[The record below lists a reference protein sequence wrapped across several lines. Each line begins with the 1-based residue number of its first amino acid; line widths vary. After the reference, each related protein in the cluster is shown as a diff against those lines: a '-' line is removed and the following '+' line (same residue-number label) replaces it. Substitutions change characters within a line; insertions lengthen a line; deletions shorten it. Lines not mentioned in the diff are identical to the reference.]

1 MEYHEAVAFLYDL
14 RRFRPKPGTEST
26 ADLLSSLGDP
36 QEGLTFVQV
45 AGSNGKGS
53 TARMT
58 ESILREAGLRTG
70 LYTSPHFEDLGERIT
85 VDGRRITERAVCEF
99 AEAIRPRVIERAA
112 EGEAPTF
119 FEVVTAMGLWEFG
132 RQGVDV
138 AVLEVGIG
146 GRLDAT
152 SVVDPVASA
161 VTNVTLEHAG
171 IIGDTVE
178 EIARDKAHVAPEKRP
193 LVTAATGE
201 ALSAVGE
208 QAGDVLTVGESGTDV
223 VATYGGKV
231 NHTESEISLSG
242 PGFECETRV
251 PLLGAYQA
259 ENAGVAAA
267 LATQVAEVGEEE
279 LARGLRSAH
288 WPGRFEVVGREPLAV
303 LDGAHNPGACETL
316 SGLLSEFEF
325 DELHLVVG
333 VMHEKDH
340 RGMAEA
346 MPTADHVITCAPDV
360 DRGEDPAVLASVFG
374 EVTGDVET
382 APSVA
387 EAISRAFDAASEDD
401 CVLVAG
407 SLYVVGEARAT
418 WSRRG
423 VPKRVDSVGEMRAT
437 ATDAHAPIDDRTARS
452 GVQRTVKVRA
462 GRAVAQR
469 LSELVAT
476 AGGSA
481 ARSAYGD
488 REGIDPE
495 LVLSGTLAE
504 FDLLLKRA
512 NEDPGVP
519 RTVVDRIRAGVGLDG
534 NRPRAV
540 SDYPWEAGTTVMGI
554 LNVTPDSFYDGGRYE
569 AVEDA
574 VARAETMVAAGAGIV
589 DVGGESTR
597 PGAEPVSVE
606 EEIERVVPVIER
618 LSDLDVTVSVDTRKA
633 AVGRAALEA
642 GADVLNDVSG
652 LSDPEMRFLAA
663 EFRVPLVVMHS
674 IDAPV
679 VSGKETEYDDVV
691 EDVLREL
698 DERVLL
704 AEKAGVDRS
713 DVIVDPGLGFGK
725 AAGESFELLSRLAEF
740 RALGCPVMVGHSRKS
755 MFDTVADE
763 AEERLAP
770 TVVATALAAERGADI
785 VRVHDVAENVAAIGV
800 TEAME
805 DGDR

>member
-26 ADLLSSLGDP
+26 ADLLAFLGDP
-36 QEGLTFVQV
+36 HEGVEFVQV

-58 ESILREAGLRTG
+58 ESVLCEAGLSVG

-85 VDGRRITERAVCEF
+85 VDGRRITETAICEF
-99 AEAIRPRVIERAA
+99 AETIRPRVIERAA

-119 FEVVTAMGLWEFG
+119 FEVVTAMALWEFD
-132 RQGVDV
+132 RQAVDV

-171 IIGDTVE
+171 IIGDTIE
-178 EIARDKAHVAPEKRP
+178 EIARDKAHVAPAGNP

-201 ALSAVGE
+201 ALVTVRE

-223 VATYGGKV
+223 LARYGGRV
-231 NHTESEISLSG
+231 NHTESELSLSG
-242 PGFECETRV
+242 PGFECETRI

-267 LATQVAEVGEEE
+267 LATQVREVREEE

-325 DELHLVVG
+325 DDLHLVVG

-340 RGMAEA
+340 HAMAEA
-346 MPTADHVITCAPDV
+346 LPNAAHVVTCAPSI
-360 DRGEDPAVLASVFG
+360 DRAEDPAVLASVFG
-374 EVTGDVET
+374 EVSGSVEA

-387 EAISRAFDAASEDD
+387 EAVSRAFDAAGEDD

-407 SLYVVGEARAT
+407 SLYVVGEARST

-423 VPKRVDSVGEMRAT
+423 VPKRVDSVSEMHAT
-437 ATDAHAPIDDRTARS
+437 ATDAHAPIDDRAARS
-452 GVQRTVKVRA
+452 GVHRVLTVRA
-462 GRAVAQR
+462 GRAAAIR
-469 LSELVAT
+469 LSEIT
-476 AGGSA
+476 AAVGGSSV
-481 ARSAYGD
+481 RSAFGD

-495 LVLSGTLAE
+495 VVLSGTLAE
-504 FDLLLKRA
+504 FDRLIGRA
-512 NEDPGVP
+512 DEDPAVP
-519 RTVVDRIRAGVGLDG
+519 RTVVDRIRAGVDPGSV
-534 NRPRAV
+534 RAGG
-540 SDYPWEAGTTVMGI
+540 SHGYPWEAGPTVMGI

-569 AVEDA
+569 AVEEC
-574 VARAETMVAAGAGIV
+574 VERAEAMVAAGAGIV

-618 LSDLDVTVSVDTRKA
+618 LSDLDVAVSVDTRKA
-633 AVGRAALEA
+633 AVGRAALET
-642 GADVLNDVSG
+642 GADLLNDVSG

-663 EFRVPLVVMHS
+663 EFGVPVVIMHS

-691 EDVLREL
+691 GDVLREL

-713 DVIVDPGLGFGK
+713 KVIVDPGLGFGK
-725 AAGESFELLSRLAEF
+725 ASGESFELLSRLGEF
-740 RALGCPVMVGHSRKS
+740 RALGCPIMVGHSRKS
-755 MFDTVADE
+755 MFDRVASE
-763 AEERLAP
+763 GEERLAP
-770 TVVATALAAERGADI
+770 TVAATALAAERGADI

-800 TEAME
+800 AETL
-805 DGDR
+805 DR